1 MGDGV
6 VAWLMEGQM
15 GKWGDGKMG
24 RWSLE
29 LRVLSLLVIACP
41 LAWLQQLLHTLRHLH
56 FI

>member
-1 MGDGV
+1 MGDG